1 MDITYAE
8 SLITPRTRAI
18 LPVHLYGRL
27 ADMQGIYDLAT
38 RYGLKIIEDAAQAH
52 GAIWNKGLPGK
63 GSPALRAG
71 NLSDAAAFSF
81 YPAKNLGALGDGG
94 AITTH
99 DAELATTARSIA
111 NYGSTEKY
119 VHLYQG
125 INSRLDE
132 LQATVLSIKL
142 SRLDK
147 DNARRREIAQSYK
160 ENIDWQRLGLQS
172 TVHTDHINEA
182 NVFHIF
188 PVFSPRRNELQRY
201 LTQCGISTQIHYP
214 IPPHRQEALKKE
226 YGMQQLPI
234 TERIHNEELSLPISP
249 LLTNEE
255 TEHIINRINAFI

>member
-1 MDITYAE
+1 M
-8 SLITPRTRAI
+8 
-18 LPVHLYGRL
+18 
-27 ADMQGIYDLAT
+27 
-38 RYGLKIIEDAAQAH
+38 
-52 GAIWNKGLPGK
+52 
-63 GSPALRAG
+63 
-71 NLSDAAAFSF
+71 
-81 YPAKNLGALGDGG
+81 
-94 AITTH
+94 
-99 DAELATTARSIA
+99 
-111 NYGSTEKY
+111 
-119 VHLYQG
+119 
-125 INSRLDE
+125 DE
-132 LQATVLSIKL
+132 LQAAVLSIKL

-160 ENIDWQRLGLQS
+160 ENIDWQRLGLQN
-172 TVHTDHINEA
+172 TVHTDHIDEA

-255 TEHIINRINAFI
+255 TEHIINRINTFI